1 MSADSLK
8 SWLVAMS
15 CIALAACET
24 QSQTASLQCGA
35 GGALAGYALCKA
47 LGRPDAECAKVALVV
62 GAGGAA
68 ICYSYASNLERRRK
82 ELAGHENDLN
92 SRIQYVRGLNQD
104 TQQLNTDLSNRVAS
118 VTQNT
123 DTLVAQIQQKRV
135 SEDQLAKARQ
145 SRDAEVKQAELQ
157 VAKGRDALNEVK
169 TYRTQ
174 LKQPSPDLNV
184 AIAKQQQLYD
194 DAEHQVQ
201 LLAAQRA
208 RVG

>member
-1 MSADSLK
+1 M
-8 SWLVAMS
+8 
-15 CIALAACET
+15 
-24 QSQTASLQCGA
+24 
-35 GGALAGYALCKA
+35 
-47 LGRPDAECAKVALVV
+47 VV

-68 ICYSYASNLERRRK
+68 ICYNYASNLERRRK

-135 SEDQLAKARQ
+135 SDDQLAKARR